1 MERKL
6 KYNYEFKL
14 RCVQEVLRKHRSVNS
29 VAYENSI
36 ASSNLNRWIRFYIEF
51 GNEGLLP
58 RHKNK
63 NYSVNFKL
71 KVIQAIENKSI
82 SLSKACLI
90 FNIPREL
97 TITSWQRKYGIEGI
111 TGLQLK
117 PKGRPSSM
125 NFKKRKQRKTDKPLT
140 REEELL
146 KELEYLR
153 AENEILKKFNALV
166 QAEQAKQNKRL
177 KP

>member
-1 MERKL
+1 MERKV

-14 RCVQEVLRKHRSVNS
+14 RCVEEVLRKHRSVNS
-29 VAYENSI
+29 VAHENSV
-36 ASSNLNRWIRFYIEF
+36 ASSNLNCWIKFYIEF

-58 RHKNK
+58 RQKNSS
-63 NYSVNFKL
+63 YSVNFKL
-71 KVIQAIENKSI
+71 KVLQAIENKSI
-82 SLSKACLI
+82 SLSKACLT
-90 FNIPREL
+90 FNIPRES
-97 TITSWQRKYGIEGI
+97 TITSWQRKYEIEG
-111 TGLQLK
+111 TAGLQLK
-117 PKGRPSSM
+117 PKGRPATM
-125 NFKKRKQRKTDKPLT
+125 NFKRKQRKTDKPLT

>member
-1 MERKL
+1 MERKV

-14 RCVQEVLRKHRSVNS
+14 RCVEEVLKKHQSVICT
-29 VAYENSI
+29 AKENDI
-36 ASSNLNRWIRFYIEF
+36 ALTSLKWWIRSYTAF

-58 RHKNK
+58 SQKSK
-63 NYSVNFKL
+63 NYSVTFKL
-71 KVIQAIENKSI
+71 KVLQAIESKAL
-82 SLSKACLI
+82 SLGKACLI
-90 FNIPREL
+90 FNIPTRS
-97 TITSWQRKYGIEGI
+97 TIISWQRRYAQEGLA
-111 TGLQLK
+111 GLELK
-117 PKGRPSSM
+117 PKGRPTSM
-125 NFKKRKQRKTDKPLT
+125 NFKRKKRKSNQPLT

-146 KELEYLR
+146 RELEYLR

>member
-1 MERKL
+1 MERKV

-14 RCVQEVLRKHRSVNS
+14 RCVEEVLKKHQSVIA
-29 VAYENSI
+29 VAQENGI
-36 ASSNLNRWIRFYIEF
+36 TPTDLKWWIRYYITY
-51 GNEGLLP
+51 GKEGLLP
-58 RHKNK
+58 ISKNK
-63 NYSVNFKL
+63 TYSVNFKL
-71 KVIQAIENKSI
+71 KVLQTIEKE
-82 SLSKACLI
+82 SLSLGEACLS
-90 FNIPREL
+90 FNIPARS
-97 TITSWQRKYGIEGI
+97 TILSWERKYTEEGLA
-111 TGLQLK
+111 GLKSK
-117 PKGRPSSM
+117 PKGRPVSM
-125 NFKKRKQRKTDKPLT
+125 NFKRKQRKTDKPLT

>member
-1 MERKL
+1 MERKV

-14 RCVQEVLRKHRSVNS
+14 RCVNEVLRNHQGII
-29 VAYENSI
+29 SI
-36 ASSNLNRWIRFYIEF
+36 AKENGIGKTSLKDWIKCYLEF

-58 RHKNK
+58 IQKNK
-63 NYSVNFKL
+63 NYSVDFKL
-71 KVIQAIENKSI
+71 KVLQTIESKSL

-90 FNIPREL
+90 FNIPSSSIIRR
-97 TITSWQRKYGIEGI
+97 WQGSYSEEGLA
-111 TGLQLK
+111 GLKLK
-117 PKGRPSSM
+117 AKGRPVVM
-125 NFKKRKQRKTDKPLT
+125 NFKRKQRKTDKPLT

-166 QAEQAKQNKRL
+166 QAEQANQKKRL

>member
-1 MERKL
+1 MERKV

-14 RCVQEVLRKHRSVNS
+14 RCVEEVLRKHRSVNS
-29 VAYENSI
+29 VAYENGI
-36 ASSNLNRWIRFYIEF
+36 ANSNLNRWIKFYIEF

-58 RHKNK
+58 RQKNK

-71 KVIQAIENKSI
+71 KVLQAIENKSI
-82 SLSKACLI
+82 SLSKACLT
-90 FNIPREL
+90 FNIPRES
-97 TITSWQRKYGIEGI
+97 TITNWQRKYEKEGI

-117 PKGRPSSM
+117 PKGRPITM
-125 NFKKRKQRKTDKPLT
+125 NFKRKKRKTDKTLT

-146 KELEYLR
+146 RELEYLR

-166 QAEQAKQNKRL
+166 QAEQASQNKRL

>member
-1 MERKL
+1 MERKV

-14 RCVQEVLRKHRSVNS
+14 RCVSEVLKKHRSVNS
-29 VAYENSI
+29 VAYESSI
-36 ASSNLNRWIRFYIEF
+36 ASSNLHRWIKFYIEF

-58 RHKNK
+58 RQKNK
-63 NYSVNFKL
+63 SYSVTFKL
-71 KVIQAIENKSI
+71 KVLQAIENKSI
-82 SLSKACLI
+82 SLSKACLT
-90 FNIPREL
+90 FNIPRES
-97 TITSWQRKYGIEGI
+97 TITSWQRKYEIEG
-111 TGLQLK
+111 TAGLQLK
-117 PKGRPSSM
+117 PKGRPVTM
-125 NFKKRKQRKTDKPLT
+125 NFKRKQRKTDKPLT

-166 QAEQAKQNKRL
+166 QAEQANQNKKL

>member
-1 MERKL
+1 MERKV

-14 RCVQEVLRKHRSVNS
+14 RCVEEVLKGHQSVSS
-29 VAYENSI
+29 VAKETGVDPRGLSC
-36 ASSNLNRWIRFYIEF
+36 WINVYIKY
-51 GNEGLLP
+51 GKEGLLP
-58 RHKNK
+58 RQKNT

-71 KVIQAIENKSI
+71 KVLQSIQNKSI
-82 SLSKACLI
+82 SLKEACLT
-90 FNIPREL
+90 FNIP
-97 TITSWQRKYGIEGI
+97 TISTIISWQRKYQDEGLS
-111 TGLQLK
+111 GLKHK
-117 PKGRPSSM
+117 PKGRPISM
-125 NFKKRKQRKTDKPLT
+125 NFKRKPRKTNKPLT

-166 QAEQAKQNKRL
+166 QAEQVNQNKRL